1 MSSPSPSSFP
11 PLLSLS
17 PIFSPPSFLP
27 LTLHSL
33 LSLLPPPLP
42 SLLFFLPLLPTPP
55 HPFASSLSP
64 PFPLFFYSYPSSLPL
79 LTLLPLP
86 SLLSLL
92 TEMCGSKPSR
102 QKKNELLKFVPC
114 NLHIQRMRVQSNQKG
129 IVTEWLRITPDKLT
143 LEKLTSAELYR
154 TKDVR
159 SCLMG

>member
-17 PIFSPPSFLP
+17 PIFFPPSFLP

-33 LSLLPPPLP
+33 LLSL
-42 SLLFFLPLLPTPP
+42 
-55 HPFASSLSP
+55 P
-64 PFPLFFYSYPSSLPL
+64 PFPLFFSSYPSSLSL
-79 LTLLPLP
+79 LTLLPLL

-129 IVTEWLRITPDKLT
+129 IVTGWLRITPDKLM
-143 LEKLTSAELYR
+143 LGKLTSAELCR